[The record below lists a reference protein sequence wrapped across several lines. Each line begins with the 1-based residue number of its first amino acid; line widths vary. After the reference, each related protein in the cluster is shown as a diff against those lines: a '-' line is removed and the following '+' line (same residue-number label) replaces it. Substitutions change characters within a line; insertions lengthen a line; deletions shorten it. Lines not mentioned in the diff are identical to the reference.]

1 MNKVR
6 NSVQKEKP
14 FKKNGYQNLTAKNKY
29 MQYVYIYIYIVYIQY
44 IYHRLL
50 YTVIVACKS
59 LLILAYT
66 LKDKSSRITVTTDIF
81 K

>member
-29 MQYVYIYIYIVYIQY
+29 MQYIYYIYSIYIIDYYI
-44 IYHRLL
+44 L
-50 YTVIVACKS
+50 
-59 LLILAYT
+59 
-66 LKDKSSRITVTTDIF
+66 
-81 K
+81 